1 MASLSERMMGAAM
14 LNPATYEEVEADQGA
29 TGQAALVVIIAAIAS
44 GIASFTLGFGL
55 VIGMVIASLIGW
67 VVWALLT
74 YYIGTKLMPEPS
86 THADLGQLLRV
97 VGFASAPGVLNILGI
112 IPFLGWS
119 IRFVV
124 SLWQL
129 AAMVVGVRQAL
140 DYSSTGRAVVVC
152 LIGFV
157 VQWIVMMLFLT
168 FTYGGAA
175 MMSPTFG
182 Y

>member
-1 MASLSERMMGAAM
+1 MASLSDRMIGAAM
-14 LNPATYEEVEADQGA
+14 LNPATYEEVEADQAA
-29 TGQAALVVIIAAIAS
+29 TGQAALVVILAAVAS
-44 GIASFTLGFGL
+44 GVAGLRLGFGI
-55 VIGMVIASLIGW
+55 VTWMIIASLIGW

-74 YYIGTKLMPEPS
+74 YVIGARLMPEP
-86 THADLGQLLRV
+86 TTRADLGQLLRV
-97 VGFASAPGVLNILGI
+97 VGFASAPGVLAILAI
-112 IPFLGWS
+112 LPFFGGL
-119 IRFVV
+119 IRFAV
-124 SLWQL
+124 SVWQL